1 MPFSIDKSQN
11 IPVVYLEGRFLGSLE
26 RKAFLAMLNTCRE
39 AGDIRFIVDL
49 SRTDFIDSSG
59 IGALI
64 AGLNTMRTLGGDIRL
79 AGMHQRIKSV
89 FLMSRLL
96 GSVFE
101 QFENAEHAALSYDK
115 DEQVAC

>member
-1 MPFSIDKSQN
+1 MPFSIDTSQA

-26 RKAFLAMLNTCRE
+26 REAFHAMLGECRE
-39 AGDIRFIVDL
+39 AGSHRIIVDF

-64 AGLNTMRTLGGDIRL
+64 GGLNTMRTLGGDIRL
-79 AGMHQRIKSV
+79 AGMHQRIKNI

-115 DEQVAC
+115 DAKVAL